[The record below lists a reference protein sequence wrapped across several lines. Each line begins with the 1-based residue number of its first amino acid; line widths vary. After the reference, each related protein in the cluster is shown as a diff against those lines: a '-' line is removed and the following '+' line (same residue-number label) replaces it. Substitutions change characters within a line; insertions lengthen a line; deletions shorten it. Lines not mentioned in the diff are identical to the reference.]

1 MSEAADI
8 TAELEDA
15 LEDMEGMFGD
25 VEFTYEATGYVC
37 TPGQEEHRKEMEEAG
52 YVAEYDVLLVARQ
65 SVFTPGK
72 AAIRKQ
78 VDYNGTAYRV
88 TAVID
93 HGFGHSWVLM
103 LKAEK

>member
-1 MSEAADI
+1 MSEATDI

-15 LEDMEGMFGD
+15 LEDMETMFGS
-25 VEFTYEATGYVC
+25 VEFTYESTGYVC
-37 TPGQEEHRKEMEEAG
+37 TPGQEEHRKQMEAQGYEM
-52 YVAEYDVLLVARQ
+52 EYDVLLIVRQ
-65 SVFTPGK
+65 SVFAAGR

-88 TAVID
+88 VAIAD
-93 HGFGHSWVLM
+93 HGFNHSWALF